1 MIKPKT
7 ELSDL
12 QKILR
17 ICRQSFVSAGFFSL
31 FINLLMLAPSLYM
44 HAGERTFLQYL
55 LQPALDSAARSFRE
69 K

>member
-17 ICRQSFVSAGFFSL
+17 ICRQSFVTAGFFSL

-44 HAGERTFLQYL
+44 LQVYDRVLASRSEFTL
-55 LQPALDSAARSFRE
+55 LMLTL
-69 K
+69 